1 MCKIARC
8 YTQRCMPAET
18 KLYRTQQEVDGRCR
32 PECPN
37 KNPKITQLFE
47 KHLTAT
53 YEKSVY
59 RVGTVGFHFTVEK
72 LSR

>member
-1 MCKIARC
+1 MQA
-8 YTQRCMPAET
+8 
-18 KLYRTQQEVDGRCR
+18 
-32 PECPN
+32 N

-47 KHLTAT
+47 KHLTVT

-72 LSR
+72 LSRRLKRRNIMC